1 MKRNYRPQAGSYG
14 RNERLQAGSYGRNW
28 LTSKFCYVFIRN
40 MHARANTMVK
50 AVHRTA
56 GELSVRH
63 LNTGLLVLASL
74 ILLLIIGRGA
84 GTG

>member
-1 MKRNYRPQAGSYG
+1 
-14 RNERLQAGSYGRNW
+14 
-28 LTSKFCYVFIRN
+28 
-40 MHARANTMVK
+40 MHARANNLIK

-56 GELSVRH
+56 GDLSVRH

-74 ILLLIIGRGA
+74 ILLLIIGKGA